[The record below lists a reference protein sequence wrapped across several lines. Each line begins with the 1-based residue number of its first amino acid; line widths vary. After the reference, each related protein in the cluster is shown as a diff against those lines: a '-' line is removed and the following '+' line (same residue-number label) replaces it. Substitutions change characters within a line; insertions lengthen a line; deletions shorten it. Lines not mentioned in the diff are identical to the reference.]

1 MSKNPLLASFETP
14 PFHLIK
20 NEHYKPAF
28 ETAIALAKEEIT
40 AVKEQS
46 EAPSF
51 ENTVVALDY
60 AGQTLGNISS
70 IFFNL
75 NSAETSPE
83 MQKIA
88 QEVSPLLSAFSND
101 LSLDPDLF
109 KRVKAVYEQKDNLSL
124 DTESQ
129 RLLDKSYKSF
139 VRNGALLGMRP
150 DNKALLGK

>member
-51 ENTVVALDY
+51 E
-60 AGQTLGNISS
+60 I
-70 IFFNL
+70 
-75 NSAETSPE
+75 PW
-83 MQKIA
+83 
-88 QEVSPLLSAFSND
+88 
-101 LSLDPDLF
+101 
-109 KRVKAVYEQKDNLSL
+109 
-124 DTESQ
+124 
-129 RLLDKSYKSF
+129 
-139 VRNGALLGMRP
+139 
-150 DNKALLGK
+150 